1 MILSSHHLIDS
12 SLSFILRIKYQR
24 GFYQWSL
31 KGIKM
36 NGHDRS
42 IIAISSSHGIMHAY
56 LVLLPAMIPIL
67 GGDLGDIATIGM
79 LASLVA
85 LFYGWVSLPV
95 GFLADRVSKKI
106 LITGSMVLCGGASIL
121 MGLSP
126 NISVAAVAL
135 IILGIGASLYHPCG
149 YAHMSLVSDEM
160 RGRYMGIQGLGGD
173 MGMAVSYLTSSLLG
187 ARFGWRMTFIIWGV
201 LGLVM
206 AAIDLMVIIEI
217 PTEVPEGGYPG
228 PVKTIK
234 KMFGSTDRTKL
245 IITLFIVVFSGML
258 WTGVSSFI
266 MVYIK
271 DMKAVTLI
279 IAGGLSTLKYT
290 VGAFAQIV
298 GGELSDK
305 LGRKKLLSFGY
316 AGFAVSL
323 LGLIYSPSALPVLLV
338 LVVLLGFTFFITQSP
353 MNALLGDIASKDTV
367 GVTYG
372 VNFTLKYGIGFFTP
386 ALGGWLAAN
395 YGLNSVF
402 YFFAGLSALAFLVTN
417 LLKE

>member
-1 MILSSHHLIDS
+1 MDS
-12 SLSFILRIKYQR
+12 Q
-24 GFYQWSL
+24 
-31 KGIKM
+31 
-36 NGHDRS
+36 DRS

-67 GGDLGDIATIGM
+67 GGELGDIATIGM
-79 LASLVA
+79 LASLVT
-85 LFYGWVSLPV
+85 LFYGWFSLPV
-95 GFLADRVSKKI
+95 GFLADRVSKKM

-121 MGLSP
+121 IGLSP
-126 NISVAAVAL
+126 NIPVTAIAL

-173 MGMAVSYLTSSLLG
+173 MGMAISFLTSSLLG

-201 LGLVM
+201 IGLIM
-206 AAIDLMVIIEI
+206 AVIDIFVVKDIPSEI
-217 PTEVPEGGYPG
+217 PEGGHKG
-228 PVKTIK
+228 PVATIK
-234 KMFGSTDRTKL
+234 KMFASTDRTKL
-245 IITLFIVVFSGML
+245 IITLGIVVLSGML

-266 MVYIK
+266 MVYLK
-271 DMKAVTLI
+271 EEKVLPLVL
-279 IAGGLSTLKYT
+279 AGGLSTLKYT
-290 VGAFAQIV
+290 IGAFAQVI
-298 GGELSDK
+298 GGEMSDK
-305 LGRKKLLSFGY
+305 IGRKKLLLFGY
-316 AGFAVSL
+316 AGFTLSL
-323 LGLIYSPSALPVLLV
+323 LGLIYSPHVVSLLV
-338 LVVLLGFTFFITQSP
+338 IIVVVLGFTFFVTQSP

-386 ALGGWLAAN
+386 AIGGWLAAN

-402 YFFAGLSALAFLVTN
+402 YFFAGLSVVAFLMTS

>member
-1 MILSSHHLIDS
+1 MVIE
-12 SLSFILRIKYQR
+12 
-24 GFYQWSL
+24 
-31 KGIKM
+31 GINM
-36 NGHDRS
+36 DGQDRS

-67 GGDLGDIATIGM
+67 GGELGDIATVGM

-85 LFYGWVSLPV
+85 LFYGWFSFPV
-95 GFLADRVSKKI
+95 GFLADRVSKKM
-106 LITGSMVLCGGASIL
+106 LITGSMVLCGGASII

-126 NISVAAVAL
+126 NIPVAAVAL

-149 YAHMSLVSDEM
+149 YAYMSLASDEM
-160 RGRYMGIQGLGGD
+160 RGRYMGFQGLGGD
-173 MGMAVSYLTSSLLG
+173 MGMAISYLTSSLLG
-187 ARFGWRMTFIIWGV
+187 ARFGWRMTFMIWGV
-201 LGLVM
+201 MGLVM
-206 AAIDLMVIIEI
+206 AAIDLIAIEDI
-217 PTEVPEGGYPG
+217 PTETLEGGYPG
-228 PVKTIK
+228 PVATIK
-234 KMFGSTDRTKL
+234 KMFGSTDRTTL
-245 IITLFIVVFSGML
+245 IFTLLIVVFSGML

-305 LGRKKLLSFGY
+305 LGRKKILSFGY
-316 AGFAVSL
+316 AGFALSL
-323 LGLIYSPSALPVLLV
+323 LGLIYSPSVLPILLV
-338 LVVLLGFTFFITQSP
+338 LVAVLGFTFFITQSP

-386 ALGGWLAAN
+386 ALGGWLAAS

-402 YFFAGLSALAFLVTN
+402 YFFAGLSVLAFLVTN

>member
-1 MILSSHHLIDS
+1 MVIE
-12 SLSFILRIKYQR
+12 
-24 GFYQWSL
+24 
-31 KGIKM
+31 GIKM
-36 NGHDRS
+36 DSQDRS

-67 GGDLGDIATIGM
+67 GGELGDIATVGM
-79 LASLVA
+79 LASLVT
-85 LFYGWVSLPV
+85 LFYGWFSLPV
-95 GFLADRVSKKI
+95 GFLADRISKKM
-106 LITGSMVLCGGASIL
+106 LIMGSMILCGGSAIVI
-121 MGLSP
+121 GLSP
-126 NISVAAVAL
+126 NITVAALGL
-135 IILGIGASLYHPCG
+135 ITLGIGASLYHPCG
-149 YAHMSLVSDEM
+149 YAHMSLVSDEK

-173 MGMAVSYLTSSLLG
+173 MGMAISYLTSSLLG
-187 ARFGWRMTFIIWGV
+187 VRFGWRMTFIIWGV
-201 LGLVM
+201 IGLVM
-206 AAIDLMVIIEI
+206 AVIDLLVAEDIAFEL
-217 PTEVPEGGYPG
+217 PEGGHAG
-228 PVKTIK
+228 PVETIK

-245 IITLFIVVFSGML
+245 IITLGIVVLSGML

-290 VGAFAQIV
+290 VGAFAQMI

-305 LGRKKLLSFGY
+305 MGRKKLLLFGY
-316 AGFAVSL
+316 AGFALSL
-323 LGLIYSPSALPVLLV
+323 LGLVYAPSSLPVLLV
-338 LVVLLGFTFFITQSP
+338 LVAVLGFTFFVTQSP

-386 ALGGWLAAN
+386 AIGGWLAVN
-395 YGLNSVF
+395 YGLDSVF
-402 YFFAGLSALAFLVTN
+402 YFFAGLSVVAFFVTT

>member
-1 MILSSHHLIDS
+1 MVIEGILMDS
-12 SLSFILRIKYQR
+12 Q
-24 GFYQWSL
+24 
-31 KGIKM
+31 
-36 NGHDRS
+36 DRS

-67 GGDLGDIATIGM
+67 GGELGDIATVGM
-79 LASLVA
+79 LASLVT
-85 LFYGWVSLPV
+85 LFYGWFSLPV
-95 GFLADRVSKKI
+95 GFLADRVSKKM

-121 MGLSP
+121 IGLSP
-126 NISVAAVAL
+126 NIPVTGAALV
-135 IILGIGASLYHPCG
+135 ILGIGASLYHPCG
-149 YAHMSLVSDEM
+149 YAHMSLVSDEQ
-160 RGRYMGIQGLGGD
+160 RGRYMGFQGLGGD

-201 LGLVM
+201 VGLAM
-206 AAIDLMVIIEI
+206 AAIDLIIVQDIACEI
-217 PTEVPEGGYPG
+217 PEGGHQG
-228 PVKTIK
+228 PVATIR
-234 KMFGSTDRTKL
+234 KMFGSTDRAKL
-245 IITLFIVVFSGML
+245 IITLGIVVLSGML

-271 DMKAVTLI
+271 DMKAVTLV

-290 VGAFAQIV
+290 VGAFAQMI

-305 LGRKKLLSFGY
+305 MGRKKLLLFGY
-316 AGFAVSL
+316 AGFALSL
-323 LGLIYSPSALPVLLV
+323 LGLIYSPSVLPVLLV
-338 LVVLLGFTFFITQSP
+338 LVAVLGFTFFVTQSP

-386 ALGGWLAAN
+386 AIGGWLAAN
-395 YGLNSVF
+395 YGLDSVF
-402 YFFAGLSALAFLVTN
+402 YFFAGLSVVAFLVTS